1 MRATPLRLG
10 GPPARLIFKSIFL
23 KAMLESRLCF
33 VAILE
38 GLEEAFQAIGSI
50 YGIDVRYFGPPLIL
64 LQGCAS
70 LALASRVDTRDSR
83 NIQT

>member
-1 MRATPLRLG
+1 
-10 GPPARLIFKSIFL
+10 
-23 KAMLESRLCF
+23 MLESRLCF

-38 GLEEAFQAIGSI
+38 GLENAFQAIGSI
-50 YGIDVRYFGPPLIL
+50 YGADVRYIGPPLIL

-83 NIQT
+83 NI